1 MPHADSK
8 LVSNLIN
15 KLGCMPVVESKPPP
29 RAKPWVKDVVCHNRI
44 LQNRRRHTR
53 AHLSPVLGNERNQCP
68 SGQDVGMCNVLP
80 LHFKCPRCHWGQTHD
95 CVHQL
100 ELAVPLDAGHSHDLA
115 GTHFDGHIMQS
126 CAMLGVAA
134 IQPSRTEDD
143 LSGFLRLAPRCE
155 QDLSA
160 HHLPSQILLREL
172 RRSGRTD
179 DLATPHD
186 GHPIAQGQDLV
197 QPMRYEDDRVS
208 FVPETC
214 QFGKQLG
221 DLLRRQN
228 RCRLVQNKHG
238 DIPVEQFEDLDLLA
252 CSYRDVSYQRIRVQV
267 ELKLLDLLA
276 HRFTRLINIDYPES
290 TDGLGAQ
297 NDVLP
302 HRVLGN
308 EQDLLVH
315 HTYPGSNRFT
325 WRPEVDLGTPVEN
338 VPCVSALEAIEH
350 LHKRAL
356 PGSVLS
362 DQRVDLA
369 GFKRYRYVRERDGVR
384 GEHLGDVPQ
393 VDQDVTCHKQLV
405 LLVLG
410 DGERTVDNLLT
421 DCADAID
428 NALREDLHR
437 RLGYQIDSTS
447 LQTVLYDLTRF
458 VGAVLD
464 RLVDIFDGL
473 ADVLDVR
480 RNDVAGLDVVLIRV
494 DADCVQATLLGC
506 LEHAQTG
513 GSGNLEDNVALL
525 VIEAESSLLAFG
537 RIIPDTGEHDTL
549 DLDGLVDVVDAILIS
564 LHKSHHDRIIRRGD
578 DADDLV
584 GIDILDVHICSCK
597 TGTDARE
604 ERTLFFDVLDG
615 GYRALAV
622 LHNRVDVDE
631 DLVWILVS
639 HRLQVVLERIGNDEH
654 DVTILCGCFEARLVL
669 ACIEVALD
677 RPRLHTILCLDVVN
691 TFLTRIVER
700 IVAKSSIDEVDDLVS
715 LGTSHCRLT
724 AGKRHADD
732 HKREQ
737 HTQHSLH
744 VDFSPLSF
752 KSAALGDGLPCTAL
766 PQETQ

>member
-1 MPHADSK
+1 
-8 LVSNLIN
+8 
-15 KLGCMPVVESKPPP
+15 
-29 RAKPWVKDVVCHNRI
+29 
-44 LQNRRRHTR
+44 
-53 AHLSPVLGNERNQCP
+53 
-68 SGQDVGMCNVLP
+68 
-80 LHFKCPRCHWGQTHD
+80 
-95 CVHQL
+95 
-100 ELAVPLDAGHSHDLA
+100 
-115 GTHFDGHIMQS
+115 
-126 CAMLGVAA
+126 MLGVAA

-160 HHLPSQILLREL
+160 HHLPSQILLREFG
-172 RRSGRTD
+172 RSGRTD

-238 DIPVEQFEDLDLLA
+238 DVPVEQFEDLDLLA
-252 CSYRDVSYQRIRVQV
+252 CSYRNISYQCVRVQV
-267 ELKLLDLLA
+267 KLKLLDLLA
-276 HRFTRLINIDYPES
+276 HCFTRPMNINCPES
-290 TDGLGAQ
+290 ADGLGAQ
-297 NDVLP
+297 DDVLP
-302 HRVLGN
+302 YRILRN

-315 HTYPGSNRFT
+315 HTYPGGNRFT
-325 WRPEVDLGTPVEN
+325 RRPEVDLGTPVEN

-350 LHKRAL
+350 LHERAL
-356 PGSVLS
+356 PRSVLS

-369 GFKRYRYVRERDGVR
+369 GFKRYGHIRERDGVW
-384 GEHLGDVPQ
+384 GKHLGDVLQ
-393 VDQDVTCHKQLV
+393 VDQDITCHKQLV

-410 DGERTVDNLLT
+410 DGERTVDDLLT
-421 DCADAID
+421 DFTDAIE
-428 NALREDLHR
+428 NALRKDLHR
-437 RLGYQIDSTS
+437 RLGHQINSTG
-447 LQTVLYDLTRF
+447 LHTVLQNLTRL
-458 VGAVLD
+458 VRAVLD
-464 RLVDIFDGL
+464 RLVDIFDGF
-473 ADVLDVR
+473 AHVLDVR
-480 RNDVAGLDVVLIRV
+480 RDDVTGFDIVLIRI

-506 LEHAQTG
+506 LEHAQACG
-513 GSGNLEDNVALL
+513 GGNLEHNIALL
-525 VIEAESSLLAFG
+525 VIETESGLLAFG
-537 RIIPDTGEHDTL
+537 RVVPNAGEHDAL
-549 DLDGLVDVVDAILIS
+549 DLDGLVNVVDTIFIG

-584 GIDILDVHICSCK
+584 GIDILDAHICSCK
-597 TGTDARE
+597 TSTDARE

-615 GYRALAV
+615 GYRTLAV

-631 DLVWILVS
+631 NLVWILVS

-669 ACIEVALD
+669 ACVEVALD
-677 RPRLHTILCLDVVN
+677 RPRFHTILCLDVVN
-691 TFLTRIVER
+691 TFLARIVEL

-715 LGTSHCRLT
+715 LGTRHCRLT
-724 AGKRHADD
+724 AGKRYADD